1 MNGFELLALTVALVI
16 AIMSVVALV
25 DLFFSERIDDLI
37 KRWMGRK

>member
-1 MNGFELLALTVALVI
+1 MNWLEMVSLVVALVLLV
-16 AIMSVVALV
+16 ATTVALV